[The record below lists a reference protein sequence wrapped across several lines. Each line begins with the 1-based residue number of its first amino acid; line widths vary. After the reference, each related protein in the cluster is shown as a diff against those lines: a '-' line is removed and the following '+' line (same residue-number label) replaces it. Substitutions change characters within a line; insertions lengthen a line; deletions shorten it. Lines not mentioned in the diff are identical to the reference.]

1 MLRRSHVVGLV
12 GLIMIVAGVA
22 LYLTGSVHRLSLLY
36 WLGGPLLCFAGAALF
51 MGSILWPVFYR
62 SADKASPNAMTRPGD
77 QNGPAR
83 L

>member
-62 SADKASPNAMTRPGD
+62 SADKPSPNAMTRPGD

>member
-1 MLRRSHVVGLV
+1 MLCRNHMVGLTGV
-12 GLIMIVAGVA
+12 VMIVAGVA

-62 SADKASPNAMTRPGD
+62 SADRPEPEVTPGTQD
-77 QNGPAR
+77 QKGRAR